1 MFQLRWIWENMKGF
15 QKRYVFCLC
24 STVVLAIMQLIN
36 PVITQRIVDEVVMK
50 IPGAE
55 SIEPLISTLVTLI
68 IVMILFTLLRTA
80 LGYLSLVTYEDC
92 AQKFLYRVR
101 GVCFKNLQKQDM
113 NFYDNN
119 RTGDLMTRMT
129 GDMDMVRHVISYV
142 TRMFIDC
149 FSLFAATTVY
159 MLSKDVWFTLSLL
172 VVTPFIFLVTRKFSK
187 TVKPLYIDL
196 RERLSRL
203 NSNAQ
208 ENISGNRVVKA
219 FAREEYEKEKF
230 EEKNREYKDANLKA
244 SLTWIHY
251 FPMVEGLSQAMSLAV
266 LIVGGIFMINGR
278 ISSGTFMAFNSLSW
292 TLSNPMRTLGM
303 LLNDLQ
309 RFFASASK
317 IIELYYAQPD
327 IKNPQKAIAPQT
339 ISGNIKF
346 EDVSLKLHG
355 SVVLDHINL
364 DIKAGETVAI
374 MGSTGSGKTTLI
386 SCINRFRDITSGK
399 LTIDGVP
406 VKKFDLKTLR
416 HNIGVAN
423 QDVFLFSDTIDGNIA
438 YGDLSLS
445 EEEVRHFADLAAA
458 DFIDK
463 TEDGYDTIVGE
474 RGMGLSGGQKQ
485 RIALARALA
494 VKPPILILD
503 DTTSAVD
510 LETEKYIQNSLRN
523 LEYPCTKIII
533 AQRISTTKS
542 ADKIIIMDKGRI
554 VEEGTHEELV
564 RQGGYY
570 SEVFALQNGLT
581 MEEVVGTQGG
591 AVNG

>member
-1 MFQLRWIWENMKGF
+1 
-15 QKRYVFCLC
+15 
-24 STVVLAIMQLIN
+24 MQLIN